1 MAVHAMFIYVILGG
15 FFKEKKMVFKKLR
28 SPYETT
34 DVEPGVADER
44 ETVNFCKKEISV
56 DG

>member
-1 MAVHAMFIYVILGG
+1 
-15 FFKEKKMVFKKLR
+15 MVFKKLR